1 MFVESLTAISP
12 NTCFLFLIVLRA
24 LIMTTLTHLQH
35 NYKEF
40 RVSLFYFVIILRW
53 SSFSEASFF
62 RTICMEGKGKWAWRI
77 KGRGQGGERGEGES
91 REGEEEEIN
100 VNGDLF
106 FFI

>member
-1 MFVESLTAISP
+1 MFAESLTAISP
-12 NTCFLFLIVLRA
+12 NTCFLSLIVLRA

-62 RTICMEGKGKWAWRI
+62 LPFGTLTIGFHGILAT
-77 KGRGQGGERGEGES
+77 
-91 REGEEEEIN
+91 EE
-100 VNGDLF
+100 LSWL
-106 FFI
+106 